1 MPARSQPHPEHRI
14 GPDDWPAH
22 IEHTDGPQ
30 LVVGGPGTGKTE
42 FLVRRAGTI
51 IDSGRADPEN
61 LLVLSFSRRGV
72 ADVADRLRDRL
83 DRSTRSLDI
92 TTYHSFALRL
102 LEAHATSAGWEQT
115 PAVLTSPEQVRF
127 VATLLATEDEALW
140 SPVHRS
146 LLDSF
151 TFAGEV
157 TDFILR
163 CREQLLGPSQLAAL
177 DRADWRGLPGFMER
191 YEAAL
196 RRDGRIDYGTLLA
209 TAVDLLSDE
218 GVRAAV
224 AGQFDYVLVDEYQDT
239 SRAQA
244 RLLRNLVIDHG
255 NITVAADPYQSIY
268 SFRGTDLQN
277 VSRFPDE
284 FPDQRGNAATRL
296 VLTTSFRVPEAILSA
311 AVRVTQHDLPGA
323 AGPVVAAPG
332 PGSVE
337 TYRFEQ
343 QTEEAE
349 WIAAE
354 ITRLHLEQ
362 GIPYYR
368 IAVFVRSK
376 RRFLPEL
383 SRALDRRRIP
393 HERPDARLVDQP
405 AVRFAL
411 DCVMAATGSEGPA
424 GRDRAVRRLLLGPLF
439 RLPPGQLRNLERA
452 NPAASRDW
460 TTVIRT
466 SVPDGGP
473 IAALLEDPEWAV
485 RRPALTGL
493 WHVWSSLPQLRRVA
507 TDEARNEERS
517 AWTSLFQVVE
527 RFNERNPHATL
538 EEYCGLMSDD
548 SFEARPLLSY
558 RPRVADSVTITTLH
572 QSKGLHFDIVFI
584 ADAVEGVFPDLRTRD
599 SLLGAR
605 HLNPHLPTDVAG
617 YVLFRLQ
624 EERRLAY
631 TAMTRA
637 ARRVIWTATT
647 AGGDR
652 GVGAPSRFLALV
664 AGTAS
669 VEAAVSHP
677 GYERPPVTVAEMEA
691 FLRRLLLNPAAP
703 SPDRVAALAVL
714 AESERLGLRPPEAF
728 YGTRRKGSDDGV
740 IEGGFTLSP
749 TQAEA
754 YERCPRRYV
763 LERRLGIG
771 AESSIYADFGSLIHA
786 VLETVERAA
795 MKHGRPRATCEE
807 ALDELDVQ
815 FSEERFGGQPFA
827 ESWRRRGRAALE
839 RLYGAW
845 PSPGTPIALERDLL
859 ARTDDI
865 EWRGRADRIEL
876 HDGSVKVVDYKTSR
890 TIPSEADAAESL
902 QLGFYLLAAGT
913 DPEITTHGVPRAGE
927 MWFPVANRRTTA
939 VRAFDG
945 ENLPE
950 IESRMR
956 AVARGISKERWPATA
971 NDGCDRC
978 PVRLVC
984 PAQPE
989 GKEAFAS

>member
-1 MPARSQPHPEHRI
+1 MPTRSQLHPEHHI

-22 IEHTDGPQ
+22 IGRTDGPQ

-42 FLVRRAGTI
+42 FLVRRAEAI
-51 IDSGRADPEN
+51 LDSGRADPEN
-61 LLVLSFSRRGV
+61 LLLLSFSRRGV

-83 DRSTRSLDI
+83 DRSIRSLDI

-115 PAVLTSPEQVRF
+115 PSVLTSPEQVRF
-127 VATLLATEDEALW
+127 VATLLATEEETLW
-140 SPVHRS
+140 SPVHRT
-146 LLDSF
+146 LLGSF
-151 TFAGEV
+151 TFAAEV

-163 CREQLLGPSQLAAL
+163 CREQLLGPAELAAL
-177 DRADWRGLPGFMER
+177 DRADWRGLPDFMER

-209 TAVDLLSDE
+209 TAVDLLSD
-218 GVRAAV
+218 GAVRTAV
-224 AGQFDYVLVDEYQDT
+224 AGQFGYVLVDEYQDT

-244 RLLRNLVIDHG
+244 RLLRELVVDHG

-268 SFRGTDLQN
+268 SFRGTDLRN
-277 VSRFPDE
+277 VSRFPSE
-284 FPDQRGNAATRL
+284 FPDRRGNPATRL

-354 ITRLHLEQ
+354 TTRLHLEQ
-362 GIPYYR
+362 GVPYNR

-383 SRALDRRRIP
+383 SRALDRRHIP

-405 AVRFAL
+405 AVRFAF

-424 GRDRAVRRLLLGPLF
+424 ERDRAVRRMLLGPLF
-439 RLPPGQLRNLERA
+439 RLPPGQLRNLERTR
-452 NPAASRDW
+452 ASRDW
-460 TTVIRT
+460 PAVIRA

-473 IAALLEDPEWAV
+473 LAALLEDTEWAV
-485 RRPALTGL
+485 RLPALAGL

-507 TDEARNEERS
+507 TDEARDEERS

-538 EEYCGLMSDD
+538 EEYWGLMSDD

-605 HLNPHLPTDVAG
+605 HLNPHLPSDVAG

-637 ARRVIWTATT
+637 SRRVIWTATT
-647 AGGDR
+647 AGGDH
-652 GVGAPSRFLALV
+652 GVSTPSRFLALV
-664 AGTAS
+664 AGTTS
-669 VEAAVSHP
+669 VDAAVSHP
-677 GYERPPVTVAEMEA
+677 GYERAPVTGTEMEA

-714 AESERLGLRPPEAF
+714 AESERLGLRSPEAF
-728 YGTRRKGSDDGV
+728 YGTRQKGPDEGV
-740 IEGGFTLSP
+740 VHGEFTLSP

-771 AESSIYADFGSLIHA
+771 AESSIYAEFGSLLHA
-786 VLETVERAA
+786 VLESVERAA
-795 MKHGRPRATCEE
+795 MEHGRPRATCEE
-807 ALDELDVQ
+807 ALDELDAQ

-827 ESWRRRGRAALE
+827 EGWRRRGRAALE

-845 PSPGTPIALERDLL
+845 PSAGTAIALERKLL
-859 ARTDDI
+859 AQTDDI
-865 EWRGRADRIEL
+865 EWRGRADRIEV
-876 HDGSVKVVDYKTSR
+876 HDGFVKVVDYKTSR
-890 TIPSEADAAESL
+890 TIPSESEAAESL
-902 QLGFYLLAAGT
+902 QLGFYLLSAAT
-913 DPEITTHGVPRAGE
+913 DPDITRHGAPLSGE
-927 MWFPVANRRTTA
+927 MWFPVANRRTTV

-945 ENLPE
+945 ENLPD

-956 AVARGISKERWPATA
+956 TVARGISQERWPATA

-984 PAQPE
+984 PAQPD